1 MQRGSFYRQKFKCVL
16 NVLHYLYKNQHAMGF
31 RRSKRQFQISK
42 RPTKKKSKR
51 RSLSQKLSLLR
62 NHGPSFVPDLS
73 ALVTCNLCTRRSSNF
88 EEASSEIGEESAF
101 PDVSTSVICRVCFAE
116 ITGNLSTISGKVEC
130 T

>member
-1 MQRGSFYRQKFKCVL
+1 MQRGSFYRQKFKCAL
-16 NVLHYLYKNQHAMGF
+16 NVLQTSIKISTRWDF
-31 RRSKRQFQISK
+31 RYRRGNSRYRRGQL
-42 RPTKKKSKR
+42 KKSKR

-73 ALVTCNLCTRRSSNF
+73 VLVTCNLCTRRSSDL

-101 PDVSTSVICRVCFAE
+101 PDVSTSVTCRVYFTE